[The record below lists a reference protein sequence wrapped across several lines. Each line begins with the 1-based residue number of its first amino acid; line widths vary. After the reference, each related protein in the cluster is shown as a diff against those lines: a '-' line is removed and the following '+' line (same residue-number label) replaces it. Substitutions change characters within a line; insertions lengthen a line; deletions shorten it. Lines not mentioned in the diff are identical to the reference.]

1 MKLNLNLTNVSMKD
15 YKFNDPGLAVDFPMQ
30 QTLPFF
36 CSPDVIQ
43 KFPYSIFY
51 CAAYLIGCAIVMA
64 FGFYMYF
71 KRNLKLQLRRNG
83 YNINR
88 QDTKKESDNSTEL
101 RGMLRSGSNSESSKF
116 EIPIFDGSQ
125 RIAI

>member
-1 MKLNLNLTNVSMKD
+1 MKLDINLTDASMRD
-15 YKFNDPGLAVDFPMQ
+15 YKINDPGLAVDFPMQ

-71 KRNLKLQLRRNG
+71 RRSLRHQLRRNG
-83 YNINR
+83 YNIDR
-88 QDTKKESDNSTEL
+88 QNTKKESNNSTEL

-116 EIPIFDGSQ
+116 EIPIFDGNQ